1 MSASALVRSAGG
13 GTVKLPV
20 VLGEDVGSDAFK
32 TMALIWLITG
42 AAIVG
47 FVLLMTTVL
56 LVADEVDD

>member
-1 MSASALVRSAGG
+1 M
-13 GTVKLPV
+13 KLPV